1 MLMTV
6 GKLQTK
12 KCYFYSKNEIV
23 MDKKL
28 LINLNRK
35 SLFYQ
40 IVDNL
45 SITPQWTHLAQ
56 NLNHVGQI
64 CYSVFY
70 FLVSIPINICFYK
83 HLIIHYFNKFLIGQ
97 KNNSNGY
104 KYRSFCKNNHIFVLG
119 KNRLIPQLLSGSFC
133 PKLRLGEVNCCIIMG
148 LLCVENFEVYTE

>member
-83 HLIIHYFNKFLIGQ
+83 HLIIHYLI
-97 KNNSNGY
+97 N
-104 KYRSFCKNNHIFVLG
+104 FWLG
-119 KNRLIPQLLSGSFC
+119 KKTIPMDTSIAHFVKTITYLFWG
-133 PKLRLGEVNCCIIMG
+133 KTG
-148 LLCVENFEVYTE
+148 